1 MVEQRRGPR
10 ERSREAEGER
20 GEHEALVENVVQ
32 IRRVAK
38 TVAGGRHFTFTALVV
53 VGDRKGN
60 VGTGL
65 GKAKEVPDAIRKGA
79 AVARKNMQRVT
90 LRGATIPQQLVSE
103 FGAAKILLKPAHP
116 GTGIRAGAAVRA
128 VLEAAGVQDA
138 LTKSLGSSN
147 RINVVEATLLGLHRM
162 RTAVPEQEAAPAS
175 PGANGVVQPANT
187 EQEKS

>member
-1 MVEQRRGPR
+1 MVQQRRGPR
-10 ERSREAEGER
+10 ERGGEAEGES
-20 GEHEALVENVVQ
+20 GEREALVENVVQ

-53 VGDRKGN
+53 VGDRKGS
-60 VGTGL
+60 VGSGL
-65 GKAKEVPDAIRKGA
+65 GKAKEVPDAVRKGTA
-79 AVARKNMQRVT
+79 IARKNMQRVS
-90 LRGATIPQQLVSE
+90 LHGPTIPQQLVSE

-147 RINVVEATLLGLHRM
+147 RINVVQATLLGLHHM
-162 RTAVPEQEAAPAS
+162 RAVLGQERAPAS
-175 PGANGVVQPANT
+175 PGANGVVQPAKT
-187 EQEKS
+187 EQENI